1 LDGGDEE
8 RDNWARN
15 QLMSAG
21 SELLGKFSNLQVHLR
36 HAFNLNELDYVH
48 TNSYVCACCCFLFF
62 LQYIVFAKMLL
73 MRVKDLGVEM
83 KSLSWWL
90 ARVLLV
96 QQRVLDDRSSS
107 LSDLLHVYMG
117 EALQMFG
124 SREQVESY
132 WQDDLHDGESSVILS
147 VLHLEAGII
156 EYVYGRVDS
165 SR

>member
-1 LDGGDEE
+1 MNV
-8 RDNWARN
+8 R
-15 QLMSAG
+15 
-21 SELLGKFSNLQVHLR
+21 
-36 HAFNLNELDYVH
+36 
-48 TNSYVCACCCFLFF
+48 TCCCCCFFF

-96 QQRVLDDRSSS
+96 QQKVLDERSSS

-117 EALQMFG
+117 ETVQMLG
-124 SREQVESY
+124 SCEQVQSY
-132 WQDDLHDGESSVILS
+132 WQDDLHDGESSVIVS

-156 EYVYGRVDS
+156 ELVYRRVDS
-165 SR
+165 CR